1 MTFSHETAVNLT
13 QHLVRV
19 SRNIKYVRQHKSID
33 TVCLHRQGFGQPLDG
48 GLIFKPLL
56 TARLN
61 YAVKNAT
68 GVQSLW
74 LTRRVQNYQVI
85 AENIAKHFAQGLS
98 LCNGQGLTQWL
109 AAPGA

>member
-1 MTFSHETAVNLT
+1 MTFRYETAVNLA
-13 QHLVRV
+13 QHLVWV
-19 SRNIKYVRQHKSID
+19 SRNIKYVRQHKGID
-33 TVCLHRQGFGQPLDG
+33 TVCLQRQGFGQSLEG
-48 GLIFKPLL
+48 GLVFKPLL

-68 GVQSLW
+68 GVQSLR

-98 LCNGQGLTQWL
+98 LCNGQGLAQWL